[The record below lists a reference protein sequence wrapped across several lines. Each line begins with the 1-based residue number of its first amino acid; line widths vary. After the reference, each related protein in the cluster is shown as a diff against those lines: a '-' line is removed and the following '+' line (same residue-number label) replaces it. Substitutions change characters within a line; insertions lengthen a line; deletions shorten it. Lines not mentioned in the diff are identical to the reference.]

1 MAESFIYN
9 VPNTLSSNDCKS
21 LIDCIESNIEFS
33 DIEHVVKPD
42 GSLLKLMRSL
52 NSNPGHEYS
61 DILEPFNDKIK
72 SILAHHFRIY
82 FNTYMDNGMKHG
94 IEPIDTIDQIK
105 YQKFSP
111 PGHFDWHFEQG
122 AREDSKGRFLVWM
135 IYLNTIEKTGSTDFY
150 YQQES
155 YQPLEGSLLMW
166 PASFTH
172 MHRGNSNLD
181 TEKYIATGWFN
192 FDKLYS

>member
-21 LIDCIESNIEFS
+21 LIDCIESNIEYS

-61 DILEPFNDKIK
+61 DIFEPFNNKIK

-82 FNTYMDNGMKHG
+82 FNIPTCIPCIFN
-94 IEPIDTIDQIK
+94 I
-105 YQKFSP
+105 
-111 PGHFDWHFEQG
+111 
-122 AREDSKGRFLVWM
+122 
-135 IYLNTIEKTGSTDFY
+135 
-150 YQQES
+150 S
-155 YQPLEGSLLMW
+155 YRI
-166 PASFTH
+166 TH
-172 MHRGNSNLD
+172 IL
-181 TEKYIATGWFN
+181 
-192 FDKLYS
+192 